1 MRSFLFL
8 GEAKVEMKSLEEHIQ
23 NEATLLLPIATILE
37 TGNHIAHINDGR
49 QRRVTAEQYV
59 QLVQQALG
67 NIEGPAPW
75 TVPQP
80 LLAPE
85 DLQRYLNEFPD
96 HAIEIGLGDLSI
108 INEYERQ
115 CLHQLRR
122 VFIWSLDIIC
132 QHTSSQLVNINVKQ
146 RPCTERE
153 IVILLNSPVL

>member
-1 MRSFLFL
+1 MSIVLVDTSVFCEIVPVPGRSQSRDEIL
-8 GEAKVEMKSLEEHIQ
+8 EQLEEHIQ

-96 HAIEIGLGDLSI
+96 HAMREIGLGDLSI

-115 CLHQLRR
+115 CQLHQLRR
-122 VFIWSLDIIC
+122 VFIWSLDD
-132 QHTSSQLVNINVKQ
+132 HLSAYDRRN
-146 RPCTERE
+146 
-153 IVILLNSPVL
+153 